1 VAPAGAPD
9 PVMSGS
15 ASVSERS
22 VDNFGLIP
30 TVGGTLGLFTV
41 ASGNTLPEHGFSVA
55 AYADRFGRMPG
66 DLVVTDYGVN
76 VGYGL
81 TNWAEIYV
89 DDISASHIHVGDPGI
104 LTVLTATGF
113 NTAHPVYSEDYP
125 YAHHN
130 GTGPGPLIVGGKFG
144 LASEDRG
151 DAVSVALN
159 VDVVIST
166 RQNFEALS
174 NEGTQNGKANI
185 EFGASVSKNV
195 NNLFTL
201 DFDADIDLVRSP
213 TFIGTALLNS
223 AKTFTVGGGV
233 LLFPHKR
240 IQIMNEYTGEM
251 YYGDSTPT
259 ETFGARDPVDGVWGV
274 RIFPAS
280 WLAFDLGYRLMLN
293 TPLLQDRNGFVIK
306 VGAVHAPQKAPPV
319 DHPPTVS
326 CTANP
331 TSVYFGSGDQSAV
344 NCPAVSP
351 DNDTL
356 TYNWTTNCGSID
368 GTGPAVHWLSAGVPI
383 GTCTATVH
391 VDDGH
396 GGTATGSADIQVVA
410 KPNHPPVISCSADR
424 SSVFIG
430 EKVHITADA
439 SDPDGD
445 TLTFTWQTNG
455 GTITGTGSAVDL
467 DTTGV
472 APGNYT
478 VTGRVDDGRGGAAD
492 CTVAVEAKTQPPPPQ
507 ASKLSECLFAPAGSP
522 RVDNVCKRILD
533 DVALR
538 LQNDPHASAVIVG
551 YADPKE
557 MHPDKLAV
565 LRAQN
570 AVKYLGEKGIDA
582 SRITTRGGTGTTGG
596 GKENRRIDV
605 IWVPEGATY

>member
-1 VAPAGAPD
+1 MVD
-9 PVMSGS
+9 
-15 ASVSERS
+15 ERS
-22 VDNFGLIP
+22 VDHFGLIP
-30 TVGGTLGLFTV
+30 ATGGTLGLFTV
-41 ASGNTLPEHGFSVA
+41 ASGNVLPEHGISIS
-55 AYADRFGRMPG
+55 AYANRFGRMPG
-66 DLVVTDYGVN
+66 DLVLTNYGFN

-81 TNWAEIYV
+81 TNWLEIYV
-89 DDISASHIHVGDPGI
+89 DDVSVSHIHVGDPGI
-104 LTVLTATGF
+104 LTDLTTTGF
-113 NTAHPVYSEDYP
+113 NTTHAVYSEDYP
-125 YAHHN
+125 FARKSA
-130 GTGPGPLIVGGKFG
+130 TGAGPVTVGAKFG
-144 LASEDRG
+144 LVSEDRG
-151 DAVSVALN
+151 DPVSIAVD
-159 VDVVIST
+159 VDVVIPT
-166 RQNFEALS
+166 HQAFVPLADDGTQTGRANFEF
-174 NEGTQNGKANI
+174 GT
-185 EFGASVSKNV
+185 SVSKDV
-195 NNLFTL
+195 SDLFTF
-201 DFDADIDLVRSP
+201 DFDAQIALVRSP
-213 TFIGTALLNS
+213 TFVGGALLNQ

-233 LLFPHKR
+233 ILFPHKR

-259 ETFGARDPVDGVWGV
+259 ETFGPRDPVDGVWGL
-274 RIFPAS
+274 RLFPAS
-280 WLAFDLGYRLMLN
+280 FLAVDLGYRYMLN

-306 VGAVHAPQKAPPV
+306 VGAVYAPKKAPPV

-356 TYNWTTNCGSID
+356 TYNWTATCGSID

-396 GGTATGSADIQVVA
+396 GGTATGSADIQVIA

-445 TLTFTWQTNG
+445 QLTFTWQTNG
-455 GTITGTGSAVDL
+455 GTISGTGSAVDL

-472 APGNYT
+472 APGTYT

-533 DVALR
+533 DAALR
-538 LQNDPHASAVIVG
+538 LENDPHATLVIVG

-557 MHPDKLAV
+557 MHPDKLAT

-582 SRITTRGGTGTTGG
+582 SRITTRGGTGTAGG

-605 IWVPEGATY
+605 IYVPEGATY